1 MTDVGLYVH
10 IPFCQSRCG
19 YCDFYTNVPQAG
31 EMEAFV
37 DALLKELPSAIE
49 ARPVSVRT
57 IFVSGGTPTVLP
69 VELFSSLFETLGK
82 IAERHRPIEFSVEAN
97 PASLDK
103 VKARILRDNG
113 VDRISMGAQS
123 FYDDELKVLDRIH
136 SVGHIA
142 PSVEIIRQAGF
153 DHLNLDL
160 IFGIP
165 SQTPASWSE
174 SLQRAVSLGADHLS
188 CYGLTYELETPMYA
202 RRQAGEVVA
211 VGEAAEREMYLHAI
225 DYLAGEGIEQYEISN
240 FARPGARCEHNL
252 RYWRNEPVLSVGPSA
267 ASYIG
272 GVRWRNVPDTAEYTR
287 RIQAGES
294 TAVDEERLSPLER
307 AGETAMLALRTAEG
321 IENSRFKGAT
331 GFDPRQL
338 FGEVVARYVEGGL
351 IDADSEKIALTR
363 EGLLVADSVLSD
375 FLWPGDVARRG

>member
-1 MTDVGLYVH
+1 MTDVGLYMH

-19 YCDFYTNVPQAG
+19 YCDFYTNVSQAG
-31 EMEAFV
+31 ETEAFV

-49 ARPVSVRT
+49 ALPVSVRT
-57 IFVSGGTPTVLP
+57 IFVGGGTPTILP

-82 IAERHRPIEFSVEAN
+82 IAERHQPIEFSVEAN
-97 PASLDK
+97 PASLNG

-123 FYDDELKVLDRIH
+123 FHDDELKVLDRIH
-136 SVGHIA
+136 RVGDIA
-142 PSVEIIRQAGF
+142 PSVEIIRPAGF

-165 SQTPASWSE
+165 GQTPASWSE
-174 SLQRAVSLGADHLS
+174 SLRRAVSLGVDHLS
-188 CYGLTYELETPMYA
+188 CYGLTYEPETPMDA

-211 VGEAAEREMYLHAI
+211 VSEAAEREMYLHAI
-225 DYLAGEGIEQYEISN
+225 DYLASEGIEQYEISN

-252 RYWRNEPVLSVGPSA
+252 RYWRNEPVVGVGPSA

-272 GVRWRNVPDTAEYTR
+272 GVRWRNVPDTAEYIR

-321 IENSRFKGAT
+321 IECSRFEVAT
-331 GFDPRQL
+331 GFDAMPL
-338 FGEVVARYVEGGL
+338 FGEVVARHVEGGL
-351 IDADSEKIALTR
+351 IDADSERIALTR
-363 EGLLVADSVLSD
+363 EGMLVADSVLSD
-375 FLWPGDVARRG
+375 FLWLEDAAGRG

>member
-31 EMEAFV
+31 ETEAFV

-57 IFVSGGTPTVLP
+57 IFIGGGTPTVLP

-82 IAERHRPIEFSVEAN
+82 IAERHQPIEFSVEAN
-97 PASLDK
+97 PASLNG

-123 FYDDELKVLDRIH
+123 FHDDELKVLDRIH
-136 SVGHIA
+136 GVGDIA

-165 SQTPASWSE
+165 GQTPASWFE
-174 SLQRAVSLGADHLS
+174 SLQRAVSLGVDHLS
-188 CYGLTYELETPMYA
+188 CYGLTYEPETPMGA

-211 VGEAAEREMYLHAI
+211 VSEAAEREMYLHTI

-252 RYWRNEPVLSVGPSA
+252 RYWRNEPVVGVGPSA

-294 TAVDEERLSPLER
+294 TVVDEERLSPLER

-321 IENSRFKGAT
+321 IESSRFEGTT
-331 GFDPRQL
+331 GFDAMQL
-338 FGEVVARYVEGGL
+338 FDEVVARHVEGGL
-351 IDADSEKIALTR
+351 IDADSERIALTR
-363 EGLLVADSVLSD
+363 EGMLVADSVLSD
-375 FLWPGDVARRG
+375 FLLSGDVSGRG